1 MNLSKSSSLRKE
13 RIPRLRPNQQEGL
26 NIQYRL
32 KTGGERFT
40 GIGIRIGVSRQAVF
54 NVIFGRRRSARV
66 EAEIARVLGKADW
79 NEVVLEA
86 RSAVTG
92 KPVRAIVEEIQALLK
107 ARRKASAERL
117 SAAMSEALTA
127 AKAGAGA
134 GARRA
139 G

>member
-1 MNLSKSSSLRKE
+1 
-13 RIPRLRPNQQEGL
+13 L
-26 NIQYRL
+26 NIQYQL
-32 KTGGERFT
+32 KTEGERFA

-66 EAEIARVLGKADW
+66 EAEIARILGKADW

-86 RSAVTG
+86 RAAVTG
-92 KPVRAIVEEIQALLK
+92 KPVQAIVEEIQARLE
-107 ARRKASAERL
+107 ARKKASAERF
-117 SAAMSEALTA
+117 SAAMSDALTA
-127 AKAGAGA
+127 AKAGARA

>member
-1 MNLSKSSSLRKE
+1 MNLSKNASLRKE
-13 RIPRLRPNQQEGL
+13 RVLRLRPNRQEGL

-32 KTGGERFT
+32 KTRNEKFVE
-40 GIGIRIGVSRQAVF
+40 IGIRLGLSFQIVT
-54 NVIFGRRRSARV
+54 NVVFGRRRSARV
-66 EAEIARVLGKADW
+66 EAEIARILGKPGW

-92 KPVRAIVEEIQALLK
+92 KPVPVIVKEIQARLE
-107 ARRKASAERL
+107 ARD
-117 SAAMSEALTA
+117 AAALAGLAEALAA
-127 AKAGAGA
+127 AKA

>member
-1 MNLSKSSSLRKE
+1 
-13 RIPRLRPNQQEGL
+13 L

-32 KTGGERFT
+32 KAGGEKFV
-40 GIGIRIGVSRQAVF
+40 GISRRLGLSFQLVA
-54 NVIFGRRRSARV
+54 NVVLGNRRSARV
-66 EAEIARVLGKADW
+66 EAEIARILGKADW

-92 KPVRAIVEEIQALLK
+92 KPVQAIIEEIQARLE
-107 ARRKASAERL
+107 ARKKASAERFA
-117 SAAMSEALTA
+117 AAMSEAIAA
-127 AKAGAGA
+127 AKS

>member
-1 MNLSKSSSLRKE
+1 MNLSKNASLRKE
-13 RIPRLRPNQQEGL
+13 RVLRLRPNRQEGL

-32 KTGGERFT
+32 KTRNEKFVE
-40 GIGIRIGVSRQAVF
+40 IGIRLGLSFQIVANVVS
-54 NVIFGRRRSARV
+54 GRRRSARV
-66 EAEIARVLGKADW
+66 EAEIARILGKPGW

-92 KPVRAIVEEIQALLK
+92 KPVPVIVKEIQARLE
-107 ARRKASAERL
+107 ARD
-117 SAAMSEALTA
+117 AAALAGLAEALAA
-127 AKAGAGA
+127 AKA